1 MMNFVLC
8 LLLSSANANSDVWN
22 KEMVEKNGIVW
33 MGNSS
38 EANTNSNINSNINI
52 NI

>member
-1 MMNFVLC
+1 MNLVLF
-8 LLLSSANANSDVWN
+8 LLLSSVSASDSVSANREVWN

-38 EANTNSNINSNINI
+38 KADLS
-52 NI
+52 